1 MQSNRE
7 QVVDYEPQIRY
18 NVIIGYYNN
27 IIKERGKGMK
37 KEQRRW
43 LEVGVLLLVLTVCIV
58 VWRVGYGK
66 TGEQQGTEVSEQTE
80 VNNDEPA
87 KLDKSLYM
95 DAGKDTEERV
105 AALLSQMTTEEKVA
119 QMIQPEQSAISYSD
133 ITKYGI
139 GSVLSGGGSAPASGN
154 TAQDWQTH
162 INQIKQAALESRLGI
177 PVLYGVDAV
186 HGHNNVYGATIYPHN
201 IGLGCANDEDL
212 MERIGEAVASEVRAT
227 GIQWTFAPTLG
238 NARNEL
244 WGRTYECFGEDAELV
259 AKLGG
264 AFVRGVQGTV
274 GSEEYLDNTRVL
286 ATAKHYIGEG
296 YTLGGINQGDVV
308 MPDEEFE
315 TLLREELLAPYRE
328 AIEAGVRTV
337 MVSFSGVNGL
347 KCHED
352 KYLITDVLKGD
363 LGFTGLVVSDYNGVQ
378 QVTGNSYK
386 EKIAN
391 GINAGIDLFMEPNS
405 WQEFIA
411 ETLSLIE
418 EGDVSMERID
428 DAVSRILRVK
438 FEAGLFEEEIGQESE
453 LMEAFGGE
461 EHRTLAREA
470 VAKSLVLLKN
480 DTIGEKT
487 AMEVL
492 AESKNILVAGGKADD
507 IGAQC
512 GGWTISWQGSTGDIT
527 EGTTILEGLEQAV
540 GDDVT
545 IDYSAAGE
553 VDAKHDAVIVVVGEN
568 PYAESSGDRS
578 TTNLTITGTDKQVL
592 QTIKETA
599 AAAGNE
605 DVPIIAVLVSGRA
618 ITIAD
623 QIDDFD
629 ALVMAWLPGTEGAGV
644 ADVLLGEQE
653 FTGTLTYTWTWY
665 ASDIE
670 GKFEAENEDKIL
682 FKKGSGLKKDG
693 SSITDSGTKMTGEK
707 PTQSEDEMAASA
719 GNGIDLA
726 SVGYVLEAENFT
738 SDSYLVKT
746 GNANNISYVDNW
758 GTEWANA
765 KWDVWVPK
773 EGSYR
778 LHFKIAAAKDSSTVA
793 IYYAS
798 PTIEDDGN
806 ANRTVVPMKA
816 TKDLNDYQDVTLDVV
831 LDKGSY
837 QFKLMTDTTDGADFR
852 LDNIE
857 FEYLD

>member
-1 MQSNRE
+1 MKREKKRWLQAGILFAAFAVCIAIWGMNRGKTEEPRDTESAGQTEANRE
-7 QVVDYEPQIRY
+7 
-18 NVIIGYYNN
+18 
-27 IIKERGKGMK
+27 M
-37 KEQRRW
+37 
-43 LEVGVLLLVLTVCIV
+43 
-58 VWRVGYGK
+58 
-66 TGEQQGTEVSEQTE
+66 
-80 VNNDEPA
+80 PA
-87 KLDKSLYM
+87 ELDKSLYM
-95 DAGKDTEERV
+95 DETKSIKDRV
-105 AALLSQMTTEEKVA
+105 ESLLSQMTTEEKVA
-119 QMIQPEQSAISYSD
+119 QMIQPEQSAISYSE
-133 ITKYGI
+133 IAKYGI
-139 GSVLSGGGSAPASGN
+139 GSVLSGGGSAPAGGN

-162 INQIKQAALESRLGI
+162 INRMKQSALESRLGI
-177 PVLYGVDAV
+177 PLLYGVDAV

-201 IGLGCANDEDL
+201 IGLGSANDTDL
-212 MERIGEAVASEVRAT
+212 MRRIGEAVAEEVRAT

-244 WGRTYECFGEDAELV
+244 WGRTYECFGEEADLA
-259 AKLGG
+259 ASLGG
-264 AFVRGVQGTV
+264 AFITGLQGEK
-274 GSEEYLDNTRVL
+274 GGEEYLDLTRVL

-315 TLLREELLAPYRE
+315 TLLREELLTPYKE

-352 KYLITDVLKGD
+352 QYLITDVLKGD
-363 LGFTGLVVSDYNGVQ
+363 LGFTGFVISDYNGVQ
-378 QVTGNSYK
+378 QVTGDNYK

-405 WQEFIA
+405 WREFMT

-418 EGDVSMERID
+418 EGTVSMERID
-428 DAVSRILRVK
+428 DAVGRILRVK
-438 FEAGLFEEEIGQESE
+438 FEAGLFEEEIGREAG
-453 LMEAFGGE
+453 LMEKFGGT
-461 EHRTLAREA
+461 EHRAIAREA
-470 VAKSLVLLKN
+470 AAKSMVLLKN
-480 DTIGEKT
+480 DIIGEKT
-487 AMEVL
+487 VMNIL
-492 AESKNILVAGGKADD
+492 AESKNILVAGDKADD

-527 EGTTILEGLEQAV
+527 EGTTILEGLKQAA
-540 GDDVT
+540 GEGVT
-545 IDYSAAGE
+545 VDYSAAGE
-553 VDAKHDAVIVVVGEN
+553 VGETHDAVIVVVGEN

-578 TTNLTITGTDKQVL
+578 ATNLTITGNDRQVL
-592 QTIKETA
+592 QKIKETA
-599 AAAGNE
+599 AQAGNQ
-605 DVPIIAVLVSGRA
+605 DVPVIAVLVSGRML
-618 ITIAD
+618 TIAD
-623 QIDDFD
+623 QLDDFD

-653 FTGTLTYTWTWY
+653 FTGTLPYTWTWY
-665 ASDIE
+665 ASDIA
-670 GKFEAENEDKIL
+670 GKFEPENEDKIL

-693 SSITDSGTKMTGEK
+693 SAITDIGTAAVGKK
-707 PTQSEDEMAASA
+707 PSQSEEEIEASA

-773 EGSYR
+773 AGNYR
-778 LHFKIAAAKDSSTVA
+778 LHFKIAAAKDSGTVA

-798 PTIEDDGN
+798 PSIEDDGN

-816 TKDLNDYQDVTLDVV
+816 TKNMDDYQDVTLDVA
-831 LDKGSY
+831 LEKGSY
-837 QFKLMTDTTDGADFR
+837 QFKLMTDTTGGADFR